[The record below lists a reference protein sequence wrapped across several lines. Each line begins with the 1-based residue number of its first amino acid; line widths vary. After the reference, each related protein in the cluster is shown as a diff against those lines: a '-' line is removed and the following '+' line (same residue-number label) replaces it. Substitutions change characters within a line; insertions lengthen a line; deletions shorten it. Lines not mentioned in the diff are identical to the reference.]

1 MKANQPETAHTKTRA
16 VALLIAAPACTLL
29 TALVL
34 YLILSPLMP
43 SHLVR
48 HVGPDGSGYS
58 STVMIMAAIIAAAVI
73 PFAIGAALARGF
85 FRVGH
90 WFHIQKAM
98 VVCFLSLGYGIVG
111 VALATSV
118 SAVGLDQD
126 EASGNSVAMGLL
138 GFLLLFTAAAC
149 IYTLLLPRAGQEPL
163 PSEYS

>member
-1 MKANQPETAHTKTRA
+1 M
-16 VALLIAAPACTLL
+16 
-29 TALVL
+29 
-34 YLILSPLMP
+34 
-43 SHLVR
+43 
-48 HVGPDGSGYS
+48 
-58 STVMIMAAIIAAAVI
+58 VI
-73 PFAIGAALARGF
+73 
-85 FRVGH
+85 
-90 WFHIQKAM
+90 
-98 VVCFLSLGYGIVG
+98 CFLSLGYGIVG